1 MTKSMHLRLMTPN
14 CFDKA
19 TASVSMIP
27 MCLDIVEGNLGNT
40 AHSIMIEELVTFEL

>member
-1 MTKSMHLRLMTPN
+1 MARCIWVN
-14 CFDKA
+14 FDKA

-40 AHSIMIEELVTFEL
+40 AHSIMIEELVTFKL